1 MKALEGIKVLDFTHV
16 QSGPTCTQLL
26 AWFGADVIKV
36 ERPGVGDATRK
47 QLVDVPGADS
57 LYFTMLNHNKRS
69 IELNSKDQTG
79 KEVLTRLVEECDVL
93 VENFAPGALDRMG
106 FGWERIQEI
115 NPRMI
120 MASIK
125 GFGPGKY
132 EDCKV
137 YENVAQCAGG
147 AASTTG
153 FLDGPPVVTGAQI
166 GDSGTGL
173 HLCLGIVTALFQR
186 EKTGRGQRVDAAMQD
201 GVLNLSRVKLRDQQR
216 LAHGPL
222 TEYSQYGEGIPFGDA
237 TPRAGNDSGGGQP
250 GRILKCKG
258 WETDPNAYTYFITQA
273 AVWKN
278 VCDVIGKPEWKEQ
291 EGYATPPERLDKLN
305 EIFEAIEAW
314 TMTKTKFEVME
325 ICNPLNIPVGPILS
339 MKELSEDEGLFAAGT
354 MVKVDHPERGVYLSV
369 GCPIKLSD
377 SPVDVARSPL
387 LGEHTAEVLTDVLGY
402 SGDAL
407 DRVISSGAVGD
418 VVRDAAE

>member
-1 MKALEGIKVLDFTHV
+1 MAALEGVRILDFTHV

-26 AWFGADVIKV
+26 AWLGADVIKV

-69 IELNSKDQTG
+69 LTLNTKNESG
-79 KEVLTRLVEECDVL
+79 KEVLTRLIGECDVL

-120 MASIK
+120 MASVK

-132 EDCKV
+132 QDCKV

-153 FLDGPPVVTGAQI
+153 FLGEVPLVTGAQI

-173 HLCLGIVTALFQR
+173 HLALGITAALLQR
-186 EKTGRGQRVDAAMQD
+186 ERTGKGQRVLAAMQD
-201 GVLNLSRVKLRDQQR
+201 GVVNLCRVKLRDQQR
-216 LAHGPL
+216 LQAGPL
-222 TEYSQYGEGIPFGDA
+222 TEYSQYGKEIPFGEA

-250 GRILKCKG
+250 GKILKCKG
-258 WETDPNAYTYFITQA
+258 WERDPDAYTYFITQA

-278 VCDVIGKPEWKEQ
+278 ICDLICKPEWKED
-291 EGYATPPERLDKLN
+291 EGYATPPARLPKLD
-305 EIFEAIEAW
+305 EVFDAIEEW
-314 TMTKTKFEVME
+314 TKTKTKFEVMDA
-325 ICNPLNIPVGPILS
+325 CNPLNIPAGPILS
-339 MKELSEDEGLFAAGT
+339 MKEISEDEGLRATGT
-354 MVKVDHPERGVYLSV
+354 IVEVDHPERGRYVSV

-377 SPVDVARSPL
+377 CRVEVKRSPL
-387 LGEHTAEVLTDVLGY
+387 LGEHTIEILTDVLGY
-402 SGDAL
+402 SGDSLEQVL
-407 DRVISSGAVGD
+407 DSGAVGE
-418 VVRDAAE
+418 RPRAAE

>member
-1 MKALEGIKVLDFTHV
+1 MKALEGVKILDFTHV

-47 QLVDVPGADS
+47 QLVDKPGADS

-69 IELNSKDQTG
+69 VTINSKTDKG
-79 KEVLTRLVEECDVL
+79 KEILTKLIEECDVM

-106 FGWERIQEI
+106 FSWERIQEI

-120 MASIK
+120 YASVK
-125 GFGPGKY
+125 GFGPGPY
-132 EDCKV
+132 ADCKV

-147 AASTTG
+147 SASTTG
-153 FLDGPPVVTGAQI
+153 EIGGIPMVTGAQI

-173 HLCLGIVTALFQR
+173 HLALGIVTALFQR
-186 EKTGRGQRVDAAMQD
+186 THSGKGQRVECAMQD
-201 GVLNLSRVKLRDQQR
+201 SVLNLCRVKLRDQQR
-216 LAHGPL
+216 LDAGPL
-222 TEYSQYGEGIPFGDA
+222 KEYTHFSRGLDFGDA

-258 WETDPNAYTYFITQA
+258 WATDPDAYTYFITQA

-278 VCDVIGKPEWKEQ
+278 ICDVIDRPHWKEDP
-291 EGYATPPERLDKLN
+291 EYATPEARLPNLDV
-305 EIFEAIEAW
+305 IFEAIESW
-314 TMTKTKFEVME
+314 TMTKTKLEVME

-339 MKELSEDEGLFAAGT
+339 MREIAEEPSLRETGT
-354 MVKVDHPERGVYLSV
+354 VVEVDHPERGPYLTV

-377 SPVDVARSPL
+377 CPADVKRSPL
-387 LGEHTAEVLTDVLGY
+387 LGEHTDEILKDVVGM
-402 SGDAL
+402 SDDEIAQAKE
-407 DRVISSGAVGD
+407 DGAV
-418 VVRDAAE
+418 

>member
-1 MKALEGIKVLDFTHV
+1 MKALNGVKILDFTHV

-69 IELNSKDQTG
+69 LTLNTKNESG
-79 KEVLTRLVEECDVL
+79 KEVLERLIKECDVM

-106 FGWERIQEI
+106 FGWERVQEL

-125 GFGPGKY
+125 GFGPGPY

-153 FLDGPPVVTGAQI
+153 FVDGPPLVTGAQI

-173 HLCLGIVTALFQR
+173 HLALGIVTALYQR
-186 EKTGRGQRVDAAMQD
+186 EQSGKGQRVSAPMQD
-201 GVLNLSRVKLRDQQR
+201 GVLNLCRVKLRDQQR
-216 LAHGPL
+216 LKSGPL
-222 TEYSQYGEGIPFGDA
+222 EEYSQFGEGVPFGDA

-278 VCDVIGKPEWKEQ
+278 VCDVIGKPEWKDDPEF
-291 EGYATPPERLDKLN
+291 ATPKVRLPKLN
-305 EIFEAIEAW
+305 QIFDAVESW
-314 TMTKTKFEVME
+314 TMTKDKYEVME
-325 ICNPLNIPVGPILS
+325 ICNPLDIPVGPILS
-339 MKELSEDEGLFAAGT
+339 MKEISEEPSLRETGT
-354 MVKVDHPERGVYLSV
+354 IVEVDHPERGKYLSV
-369 GCPIKLSD
+369 GCPVKLSD
-377 SPVDVARSPL
+377 SEVEVERSPL
-387 LGEHTAEVLTDVLGY
+387 LGEHTDEVLGQLGY
-402 SGDAL
+402 SSD
-407 DRVISSGAVGD
+407 DISSLKEVGAV
-418 VVRDAAE
+418 